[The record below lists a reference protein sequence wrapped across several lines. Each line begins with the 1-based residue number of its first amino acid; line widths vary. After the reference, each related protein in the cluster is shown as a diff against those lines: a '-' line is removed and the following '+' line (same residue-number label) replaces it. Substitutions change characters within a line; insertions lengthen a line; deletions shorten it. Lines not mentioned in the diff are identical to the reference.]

1 MNAEFTNL
9 LMLNFAWHHVFTNL
23 CVEQI
28 VNLFNWVNSG
38 NASYIITAQDTWYQ
52 KSLTEYIFS

>member
-28 VNLFNWVNSG
+28 VNLFYWVNSDMLPTLLQHKTHG
-38 NASYIITAQDTWYQ
+38 IKRA
-52 KSLTEYIFS
+52 